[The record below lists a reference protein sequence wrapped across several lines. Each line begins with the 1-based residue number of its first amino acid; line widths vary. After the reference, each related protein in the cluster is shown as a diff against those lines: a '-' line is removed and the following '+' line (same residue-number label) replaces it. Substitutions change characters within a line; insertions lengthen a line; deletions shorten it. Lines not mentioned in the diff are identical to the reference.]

1 MTRSHRTV
9 QRAIGASLGLLLS
22 ACGTRAAQSPS
33 VDARPPAESAGKTAQ
48 PTALAIDGEHPE
60 RIKLS
65 WQVEIGGRGV
75 AVGVARHSGKVAA
88 AAEGGPV
95 KLYDFWSGK
104 SAGVSASC
112 TEVLRSSLYL
122 ARDKLVVVCANKLE
136 IYQLRGM
143 KELPAPTLAASRAT
157 ASTLA
162 WPWLAVGH
170 HDGVLRI
177 YNLVDQSV
185 REIAVPGPPID
196 VKSLALSRD
205 GSTLAVA
212 WVQGSIWWWKVP
224 QAGAEAQEPQRLE
237 RYENESDALAFDTTG
252 KWLAEEGEKGHTGI
266 WAFDGTPT
274 KRYQRKNGAWVKR
287 MWFTQDGSW
296 LVRGGSHGV
305 DLVEVAGE
313 DSTSLSSGLVED
325 LALDGDYTS
334 LAAVDRDGRL
344 SLWVSKP

>member
-1 MTRSHRTV
+1 MTRHRTAPLV
-9 QRAIGASLGLLLS
+9 VAATLGLLLN
-22 ACGTRAAQSPS
+22 ACATPAAKPPGG
-33 VDARPPAESAGKTAQ
+33 DARPATESAGKAAQ
-48 PTALAIDGEHPE
+48 LTALAIDGQHPE

-65 WQVEIGGRGV
+65 WQTEIGGRGV
-75 AVGVARHSGKVAA
+75 AVGVERQSGRVAA

-95 KLYDFWSGK
+95 KLYDFRSGK

-112 TEVLRSSLYL
+112 TQVLRGSLYL
-122 ARDKLVVVCANKLE
+122 VLGKLVVVCANKLE

-143 KELPAPTLAASRAT
+143 KELPAPTLAESRAT

-177 YNLVDQSV
+177 YNLLDQSV

-196 VKSLALSRD
+196 VKSLALTKD
-205 GSTLAVA
+205 GTTLAVA
-212 WVQGSIWWWKVP
+212 WIQGSIWWWKLP
-224 QAGAEAQEPQRLE
+224 QPGENAAEPQRLE
-237 RYENESDALAFDTTG
+237 RYENESDTLAFDPSG

-266 WAFDGTPT
+266 WAFDGTPS

-287 MWFTQDGSW
+287 MWFSQDGSW
-296 LVRGGSHGV
+296 LLRGGSHGV
-305 DLVEVAGE
+305 DLVEVAGVG
-313 DSTSLSSGLVED
+313 STSLSSGLVED
-325 LALDGDYTS
+325 LALDSDFTS

-344 SLWVSKP
+344 SLWRSSP